1 MSKRRTWSARDEDA
15 GPHAGRGPRGY
26 TRSDERIREDVCD
39 RLCEHGFVDA
49 SDVEVRVDLAE
60 QISGVCPLHNELRV
74 NDGGQEAGGQS
85 GRPFRAA

>member
-1 MSKRRTWSARDEDA
+1 MSKRRTWSARDEDV
-15 GPHAGRGPRGY
+15 GPHAGRGPRGD
-26 TRSDERIREDVCD
+26 TRSDEHIREDVCD

-49 SDVEVRVDLAE
+49 SDVEVRV
-60 QISGVCPLHNELRV
+60 GVCPLHNELRV